1 MCSVFFKESN
11 KLNNL
16 RQKKIDLNNG
26 LQFGTCMAITE
37 YATPKIYSL
46 KRDTEGNFKSVIK
59 INHILSS
66 TPVFAGL
73 RVAHLLVLCVVL
85 LCFVTFQVP
94 CCDVRY
100 DFHIKRCSDRL

>member
-1 MCSVFFKESN
+1 MQ
-11 KLNNL
+11 L
-16 RQKKIDLNNG
+16 QKK
-26 LQFGTCMAITE
+26 
-37 YATPKIYSL
+37 YSL

-66 TPVFAGL
+66 ASVFAWV

-85 LCFVTFQVP
+85 LCFVTFRVP

-100 DFHIKRCSDRL
+100 DFHIKTMFRSSLTVVCRRVRVLLTLFVFVCA